1 MRMKKNIHVVAARK
15 NQKNK
20 KIMLGF
26 FVIYFWFNWVVGEVL
41 NRNKQYIN

>member
-15 NQKNK
+15 NQKNN

-26 FVIYFWFNWVVGEVL
+26 FDIYF
-41 NRNKQYIN
+41 